1 MWKEFRDFIAK
12 GNVIDLAVAFI
23 LGVAFAAIVTSL
35 VNDIIMPIIGIII
48 GGINFTSL
56 MVQVGTA
63 QVKYGSFIQAIV
75 NFLII
80 AFVVFLI
87 VRSINKV
94 QERFRKPAAPAA
106 PPPPPEDVVLLR
118 DIRDQLRV
126 LNDRMRLP

>member
-35 VNDIIMPIIGIII
+35 VNDIIMHLIGIVI
-48 GGINFTSL
+48 GGISFTSL

-63 QVKYGSFIQAIV
+63 QVKYGSFIQAVV

-118 DIRDQLRV
+118 DIRDQLRI
-126 LNDRMRLP
+126 LNDRTRLP

>member
-1 MWKEFRDFIAK
+1 MLKEFRDFIAR

-48 GGINFTSL
+48 GGISFTSL
-56 MVQVGTA
+56 MVQVGSA
-63 QVKYGSFIQAIV
+63 QVKYGNFIQALV

-80 AFVVFLI
+80 AFVIFLI

-106 PPPPPEDVVLLR
+106 PPPPPEDVLLLR
-118 DIRDQLRV
+118 EIRDLLREQ
-126 LNDRMRLP
+126 NQRI